1 MKKGTIDKLCAAIN
15 EARRVVYPQ
24 KGYLMFSDI
33 RGDGMRRRRV
43 YEIMNE
49 GGGVVAVHNGSYR
62 QTAKNL
68 REVLT
73 YAQKPRIVCV
83 PRKPND
89 YSYLDH
95 CY

>member
-15 EARRVVYPQ
+15 DARRVTYPQ

-43 YEIMNE
+43 YMVTNDN
-49 GGGVVAVHNGSYR
+49 GGVTAIHNGSYR

-68 REVLT
+68 REVL
-73 YAQKPRIVCV
+73 AVQSVF
-83 PRKPND
+83 
-89 YSYLDH
+89 
-95 CY
+95 